1 MKLEQLRLIL
11 QIQRDGFNVSKAAES
26 MNTPQP
32 AVSRQLRTL
41 ELELGV
47 DLFVRQKNR
56 LRGPTQPGREILDA
70 ARRIIN
76 DTDNI
81 QKIARDF
88 RYIESGQLTIATTHT
103 QARYALPAVIQ
114 RFAERYPEVQ
124 IMIRQDS
131 PTAIADLVRTG
142 DANLCIGSESA
153 EGTDLV
159 LFPCYVMQRIVLVPS
174 GHPLLASRRITLES
188 LVTYPII
195 TYDAPF
201 IARSKLVQTFA
212 AQGLKPKIVLSA
224 SDTDVIKAYVERG
237 LGIAIVA
244 KLAFEPDR
252 DHGLRAI
259 DVSHLFEANTILL
272 GVRRNDYLRGYI
284 LDFIEM
290 FSPKLVRQQVEKRL
304 RKTSGK

>member
-1 MKLEQLRLIL
+1 
-11 QIQRDGFNVSKAAES
+11 
-26 MNTPQP
+26 
-32 AVSRQLRTL
+32 
-41 ELELGV
+41 
-47 DLFVRQKNR
+47 
-56 LRGPTQPGREILDA
+56 
-70 ARRIIN
+70 
-76 DTDNI
+76 
-81 QKIARDF
+81 
-88 RYIESGQLTIATTHT
+88 
-103 QARYALPAVIQ
+103 
-114 RFAERYPEVQ
+114 
-124 IMIRQDS
+124 MIRQDS
-131 PTAIADLVRTG
+131 PSAIADLVRTG
-142 DANLCIGSESA
+142 DANLCIGSEST

-159 LFPCYVMQRIVLVPS
+159 LFPCYVMQRIVLVPP
-174 GHPLLASRRITLES
+174 GHPLLANRKITLES

-212 AQGLKPKIVLSA
+212 AQGLKPKIILSA

-259 DVSHLFEANTILL
+259 DVSHLFEANTIHL